1 MDLYD
6 PTDGAHPG
14 SVFLGGPWAK
24 NAKTCDKTLALEVA
38 TGVLAGDERSWVP
51 SIGLKQGTQTGFWWP
66 CALDILD
73 SPPSGDDC
81 GL

>member
-1 MDLYD
+1 MDHYD

-24 NAKTCDKTLALEVA
+24 DVKTCEKTLALEVA
-38 TGVLAGDERSWVP
+38 SGVLAGNGE
-51 SIGLKQGTQTGFWWP
+51 ILGTQHRPGTWNTDRP
-66 CALDILD
+66 YALDLLD
-73 SPPSGDDC
+73 SPPSGDEC